1 TRQFCACKILQNIR
15 LALLDLPFLENI
27 VLKSEF
33 FHTCEQCQLLISKAI
48 CTKQDSRELERIT
61 PWAQPPCIYVIGGRN
76 STQCQLS
83 SMERFDFLTN
93 EWFEMVR
100 GVWECA

>member
-1 TRQFCACKILQNIR
+1 
-15 LALLDLPFLENI
+15 
-27 VLKSEF
+27 
-33 FHTCEQCQLLISKAI
+33 
-48 CTKQDSRELERIT
+48 
-61 PWAQPPCIYVIGGRN
+61 GGRN